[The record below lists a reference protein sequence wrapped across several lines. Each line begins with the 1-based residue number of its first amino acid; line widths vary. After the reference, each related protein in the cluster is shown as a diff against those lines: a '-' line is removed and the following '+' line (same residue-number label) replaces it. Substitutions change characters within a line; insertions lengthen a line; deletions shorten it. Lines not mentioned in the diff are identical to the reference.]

1 MTIENETGRII
12 EVIDICGKVVCVMLS
27 NGAEIDIA
35 TTHEVKVGDW
45 GVEGEL
51 SQELASK

>member
-12 EVIDICGKVVCVMLS
+12 EVIDICGKVVCVMLA

-45 GVEGEL
+45 VVEGEL

>member
-12 EVIDICGKVVCVMLS
+12 EIIDKCGNVVCVMLT
-27 NGAEIDIA
+27 NGAVIDIA

-45 GVEGEL
+45 VVEGEL